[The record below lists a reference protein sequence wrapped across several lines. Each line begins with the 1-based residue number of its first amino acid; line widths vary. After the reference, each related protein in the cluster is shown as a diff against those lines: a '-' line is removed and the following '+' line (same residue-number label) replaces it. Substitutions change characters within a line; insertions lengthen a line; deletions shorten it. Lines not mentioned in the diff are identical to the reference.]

1 MCRLLGYLGKSIEL
15 DKILYEPEHSL
26 IVQSYQPKEMEEAL
40 LNADGFGVG
49 WYDDRKIADPYRY
62 RNIQP
67 IWSDLNLP
75 NLSRY
80 VRSQCVL
87 SYVRSAT
94 PGLAVDLSNCQPFTR
109 DRILFIH
116 NGYIKNFRKTLYR
129 SIRNCLADST
139 YELIQG
145 TTDSEHIFALI
156 IDRLQHHES
165 HNLQLALR
173 DALSK
178 LTYFANSEIYFAA
191 NVMVSDGKQLVAS
204 RYASRSPAPTLY
216 WLKDDPN
223 YPESVIVASEPL
235 FNGNWKSCPENS
247 IISVGEDLEIRIDSI
262 A

>member
-15 DKILYEPEHSL
+15 NKILYEPEHSL

-75 NLSRY
+75 SISKY
-80 VRSQCVL
+80 VRSECIL

-94 PGLAVDLSNCQPFTR
+94 PGLAVDLSNCQPFSD
-109 DRILFIH
+109 DRLLFIH

-129 SIRNCLADST
+129 SIRNCLNDYT
-139 YELIQG
+139 YELIKG

-156 IDRLQHHES
+156 IDRIQAKEAIDLKVALQE
-165 HNLQLALR
+165 
-173 DALSK
+173 ALSK
-178 LTYFANSEIYFAA
+178 LTYFANKQIYFSA
-191 NVMVSDGKQLVAS
+191 NVMISDGKQIVAS
-204 RYASRSPAPTLY
+204 RYASKSPAPTLY
-216 WLKDDPN
+216 WLKDDPQ
-223 YPESVIVASEPL
+223 YPESVILASEPL
-235 FNGNWKSCPENS
+235 FKGNWKSCPENS